1 MLLIQF
7 KHDPGWML
15 ATAWILLLPS
25 VIKRQGRQED
35 MAQVKKNTAER
46 ENCVNVT
53 AGCWPAAM

>member
-15 ATAWILLLPS
+15 ATAWIQTAAQR
-25 VIKRQGRQED
+25 IKRQGRQED

-46 ENCVNVT
+46 ENCANVT